1 MDKDLKDQVILVTGA
16 SVGIGAA
23 ISRKLAER
31 GAILALCSR
40 DLIKLNDL
48 VSDDI
53 FKDKKF
59 VLISQDLGT
68 ATGTEKCADAII
80 KEFGKIDGIVNNVG
94 GPIGMGRF
102 DELSDDNWID
112 TFNINVM
119 SLVRLSRILI
129 PYLID
134 SNTASI
140 ISISSI
146 AASEPGYTNPHYSS
160 SKASLTNFTKHLAN
174 ILAEFG
180 INVNSVSPGTI
191 LTPGFMDFINIQQ
204 SQNLKDS
211 DSIEKNFMNSHKKNI
226 PLGELGD
233 TEAIASIVAF
243 LLSSEA
249 RYITGSNFVIDGG
262 KSRFIF

>member
-31 GAILALCSR
+31 GAMLALCSR

-48 VSDDI
+48 VSNNI
-53 FKDKKF
+53 FHDKNF

-68 ATGTEKCADAII
+68 VNGTEKCAEVIL

-102 DELSDDNWID
+102 NELSDENWID

-119 SLVRLSRILI
+119 SLVRLSRVLI
-129 PYLID
+129 PYLIK
-134 SNTASI
+134 STTASI
-140 ISISSI
+140 VSISSI
-146 AASEPGYTNPHYSS
+146 AAGEPGNTNPHYSS

-174 ILAEFG
+174 VLAEFN
-180 INVNSVSPGTI
+180 INVNTVSPGTI
-191 LTPGFMDFINIQQ
+191 LTPGFMGFIKMQQ
-204 SQNLKDS
+204 SKNLTDS
-211 DSIEKNFMNSHKKNI
+211 DSIEKNFKNSHKKNI

-233 TEAIASIVAF
+233 TEAVASMVAF

-249 RYITGSNFVIDGG
+249 RYITGSNFIIDGG